1 MFHVISCLILLE
13 DERQVESMKIQRAV
27 VVRKITNYH
36 LQEWKT
42 LPSI

>member
-13 DERQVESMKIQRAV
+13 DEGQVESMKIQRAV
-27 VVRKITNYH
+27 VVRKIINYN
-36 LQEWKT
+36 LREWKT